1 MNQNL
6 DCFQEKYRQSDAYYR
21 FSDKLSILSFCIIIW
36 FVTASLIQS
45 LSGRKRE
52 SSVWNYFKFEKG
64 LNKSQCSIVDEKE
77 RRHVKCGLWIFK
89 SFQDFEVW
97 TETRTKNRTKM
108 IRGIRTKTRTKMICR
123 IEIVLKLKWLL
134 PKNRNW
140 TKTKLISS
148 WTE

>member
-1 MNQNL
+1 MFNKRYLSGEN
-6 DCFQEKYRQSDAYYR
+6 DSFVCFCVRERLNKYL
-21 FSDKLSILSFCIIIW
+21 LSLQWLAFNISFCSFRIIIW

-64 LNKSQCSIVDEKE
+64 LNKSRCSIVDEKE
-77 RRHVKCGLWIFK
+77 RRHVKCGLWMIK

-97 TETRTKNRTKM
+97 TKTRTKTRTKM

-123 IEIVLKLKWLL
+123 IEIELKLKWLL
-134 PKNRNW
+134 SK
-140 TKTKLISS
+140 K
-148 WTE
+148 